1 MPKAA
6 KQKKVLVVDV
16 GGTNVKV
23 LATGQTERRKFP
35 SGRGLTPE
43 LMVAK
48 VKAATRDWRY
58 DAVSLGIPVPVENGR
73 PVAEPR
79 NLGKGWVDFDFE
91 RAFQRPV
98 RIINDAAMQAL
109 GSYKHGKMLFLG
121 LGTGLGSCVVV
132 HGKVGPMELGTL
144 PYKRKTYEDYVSRA
158 RLKSRGPKKWTYDVA
173 QVVAHLINALR
184 PDDVVLG
191 GGNARKLLAIPKG
204 SRLGSNANA
213 FIGGFRMWKGT
224 EESYCLRTPPQ
235 SLVA

>member
-1 MPKAA
+1 
-6 KQKKVLVVDV
+6 
-16 GGTNVKV
+16 
-23 LATGQTERRKFP
+23 
-35 SGRGLTPE
+35 
-43 LMVAK
+43 MVAK
-48 VKAATRDWRY
+48 VKAATKGWRY
-58 DAVSLGIPVPVENGR
+58 DVVSLGIPVPVVNGR
-73 PVAEPR
+73 PVGEPR
-79 NLGKGWVDFDFE
+79 NLGKGWVDFDYE

-132 HGKVGPMELGTL
+132 HGRVGPMELGTL
-144 PYKRKTYEDYVSRA
+144 PYKKKTYEDYVSRA

-173 QVVAHLINALR
+173 QVVAHLSNALR

-191 GGNARKLLAIPKG
+191 GGNASKLMAIPKG
-204 SRLGSNANA
+204 CRLGSNAHA

-235 SLVA
+235 SLAA